1 MSGKLK
7 EIKLRIKAVK
17 DTQQI
22 TKAMKMVSAAKLR
35 RAQEAIVQVR
45 PYSQKLN
52 EVLSNIVAGL
62 DGEVALDLAV
72 EREVEKVLV
81 VLLTSD
87 RGLCGSFNANLQKRA
102 KALIEDKYK
111 SQSESGNLTLMT
123 IGKKGN
129 EFFSSRFDNINA
141 DYIDL
146 FTRLSFA
153 NTAEIAETIM
163 SDFKSGQYDR
173 VEVVYSK
180 FKNAATQEFSTEQFL
195 PIQVNME
202 ESSSTTSND
211 FVYEPDRAELL
222 KDLVPRILKT
232 YFHRMFLDNNASEHG
247 ARMTSMDNASEN
259 CNELLGDLTI
269 LYNRARQAAITTELT
284 EIVSGAA
291 ALEAS

>member
-141 DYIDL
+141 DHIDL

-202 ESSSTTSND
+202 ESSSTASND

>member
-141 DYIDL
+141 DNIDL

-163 SDFKSGQYDR
+163 SDFKSGQYDK

-202 ESSSTTSND
+202 ESSSTASND

>member
-141 DYIDL
+141 DNIDL

-211 FVYEPDRAELL
+211 FLYEPDRAELL

>member
-141 DYIDL
+141 DNIDL

-202 ESSSTTSND
+202 ESSSTASND